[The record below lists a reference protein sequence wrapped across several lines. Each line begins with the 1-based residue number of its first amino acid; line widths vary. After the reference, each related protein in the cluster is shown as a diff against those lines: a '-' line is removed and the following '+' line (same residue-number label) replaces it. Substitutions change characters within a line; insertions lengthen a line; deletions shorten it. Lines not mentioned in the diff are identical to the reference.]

1 MIIRNEERFK
11 KKSLLSGLVCW
22 GYDPPTVD
30 KQMNMSSKVI
40 GHQAKFEHNA
50 TSRNNQ
56 EPRMI
61 QNEKS

>member
-11 KKSLLSGLVCW
+11 KKSLLVGLVCW

-50 TSRNNQ
+50 TSRNKQ
-56 EPRMI
+56 
-61 QNEKS
+61 